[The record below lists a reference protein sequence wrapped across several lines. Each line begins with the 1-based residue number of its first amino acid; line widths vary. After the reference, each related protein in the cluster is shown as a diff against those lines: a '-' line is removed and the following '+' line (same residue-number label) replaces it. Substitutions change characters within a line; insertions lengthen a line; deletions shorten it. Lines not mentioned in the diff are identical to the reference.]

1 MPVIINEFEI
11 ITEHPPA
18 HQGQE
23 QRPEAPAGPLPT
35 LRPEDIERIQRHY
48 RRRMARIRAD

>member
-11 ITEHPPA
+11 ITERPPTPQPQEQTPPA
-18 HQGQE
+18 QE
-23 QRPEAPAGPLPT
+23 QEPPT

-48 RRRMARIRAD
+48 RQRMARIRAD